1 MERPREVLVRVGLVR
16 AFTQISGVDRVQI
29 VTENGE
35 LKDSAGNVIG
45 AMTRESFVE
54 NAGSEINNY
63 QYTTLTLYF
72 ANETGDKLVPETR
85 SVYYST
91 SVPLE
96 RVVVE
101 QLVKGPAEEGHYAV
115 IPEKSVILSAT
126 IADRICYI
134 NMNRAFQEEA
144 LDVSES
150 IQIYSVVNS
159 LLDSCEADKVQLSVE
174 GSMDGNL
181 RSSMPL
187 YTFYEKN
194 DQLVV
199 HEKEES

>member
-1 MERPREVLVRVGLVR
+1 MFRMKLPQMAAGGLAAAVMAVYCLFTGGQASTVR
-16 AFTQISGVDRVQI
+16 AFLMFGIMLAGRMLRRSYDLLSG
-29 VTENGE
+29 
-35 LKDSAGNVIG
+35 LALAGIL
-45 AMTRESFVE
+45 
-54 NAGSEINNY
+54 ILI
-63 QYTTLTLYF
+63 Q
-72 ANETGDKLVPETR
+72 
-85 SVYYST
+85 
-91 SVPLE
+91 
-96 RVVVE
+96 
-101 QLVKGPAEEGHYAV
+101 GPMEEGHYAV

>member
-1 MERPREVLVRVGLVR
+1 MNFDKTKVDISKVRLPGPGEGYKLNWEETKEKFRNYWAHKNTGRPL
-16 AFTQISGVDRVQI
+16 
-29 VTENGE
+29 
-35 LKDSAGNVIG
+35 
-45 AMTRESFVE
+45 MC
-54 NAGSEINNY
+54 
-63 QYTTLTLYF
+63 
-72 ANETGDKLVPETR
+72 
-85 SVYYST
+85 
-91 SVPLE
+91 
-96 RVVVE
+96 
-101 QLVKGPAEEGHYAV
+101 
-115 IPEKSVILSAT
+115 VILSAT

>member
-1 MERPREVLVRVGLVR
+1 M
-16 AFTQISGVDRVQI
+16 
-29 VTENGE
+29 
-35 LKDSAGNVIG
+35 
-45 AMTRESFVE
+45 
-54 NAGSEINNY
+54 
-63 QYTTLTLYF
+63 
-72 ANETGDKLVPETR
+72 
-85 SVYYST
+85 
-91 SVPLE
+91 
-96 RVVVE
+96 
-101 QLVKGPAEEGHYAV
+101 
-115 IPEKSVILSAT
+115 ILSAT

-187 YTFYEKN
+187 YTFYEKMISWWFTKKRN
-194 DQLVV
+194 PDNCHSYLFT
-199 HEKEES
+199 